1 MLQTKTI
8 RKDTFALLKQLCAF
22 EILQHFDLAGGT
34 ALALQLGHRTS
45 TDLDFFGKPITN
57 LDLIKTEIQARY
69 DYKIEVSSQNILIG
83 FIDGIKV
90 DFVRYKY
97 DLLES
102 PIIEQEIRLLSI
114 IDIGCMKLAAITGRG
129 KKRDFYDLYFILQ
142 RFSLSELLDIY
153 QTKYYDSS
161 LQLVLKSIT
170 YFEDAELDEDPR
182 LFETVSWSDVK
193 KTITDAFMNYYN
205 RL

>member
-22 EILQHFDLAGGT
+22 EILQHFNLAGGT

-57 LDLIKTEIQARY
+57 LDLIKTEIQATY

-142 RFSLSELLDIY
+142 RFSLSELLDFY

-170 YFEDAELDEDPR
+170 YFEDAESDEDPN
-182 LFETVSWSDVK
+182 LFETRSWKDVK
-193 KTITDAFMNYYN
+193 KTITNSFMDYYN